1 MRGDDD
7 GNQQG
12 NVDKV
17 REHLEEKRLHGVDD
31 TQCNGITVRTQAH
44 SCMRCACEPEIVR
57 VQMFL
62 NKDADWTINLSFA
75 TWVATMHSTC
85 MTDTYKIRMASTQ
98 LAMRL
103 KIKRRMV
110 IAAMV
115 SKRRWGR
122 AMAVAE

>member
-1 MRGDDD
+1 MTAISEELSTRS
-7 GNQQG
+7 GNTSRRKG
-12 NVDKV
+12 
-17 REHLEEKRLHGVDD
+17 LH
-31 TQCNGITVRTQAH
+31 GITVRTH